1 MTVGVQRLALLYPAS
16 KQLPGAAWALE
27 QPQPVQAQEHSIAQ
41 PIPQT
46 DTERP
51 LAQPTSPQVTI
62 IDLPPNQQLLDNRED
77 LLLAMGQAE
86 GPALLASAE
95 NEPGR
100 TDSHLG
106 VARATH
112 QGRKG
117 PGDSPPIQQA
127 MSRPILRRSARVA
140 RQAAHH
146 LASTWTGSLTTVEH
160 PIAPAFGM
168 EHPIAHTSQAL
179 EPANNSEGAP
189 RKERP
194 LAHKPM

>member
-77 LLLAMGQAE
+77 LLLAMGQAK

-106 VARATH
+106 VAGPTH
-112 QGRKG
+112 QGKKG
-117 PGDSPPIQQA
+117 PGEFPPDQQT
-127 MSRPILRRSARVA
+127 MSRPTLRRSARVA
-140 RQAAHH
+140 KQATHH
-146 LASTWTGSLTTVEH
+146 LAITWIGSPSTEEH
-160 PIAPAFGM
+160 PIAPTSGT
-168 EHPIAHTSQAL
+168 EHPIAHTFQNPEHASNSQ
-179 EPANNSEGAP
+179 
-189 RKERP
+189 ERP